1 MAGVFNISPLN
12 KRKIKMKTKHF
23 FIIGG
28 ANLQIDL
35 IKTANKYFITHI
47 FDYDENCF
55 CKNLGDYFHLISI
68 DEKEKILEL
77 ALRFNIIGIAT
88 SATELGNLTA
98 CYIGEKLGL
107 GTNSYECAKNTTDK
121 TLMKKIFKKYNIG
134 HAKYI
139 LLRDEKDLEQ
149 IKEFPIVI
157 KPSDR
162 SAGRGVV
169 KISSKKD
176 LLTSYKIAK
185 ELSYNKIVLAEE
197 ILEGR
202 QFSVETISSNG
213 KHQIVAITEE
223 YIREGKFADDFLE
236 KQDLTPARLAYLEKI
251 SIETEIF
258 KTLEAF
264 DIKFGACHIEIK
276 VKKINN
282 NYETKIIEIA
292 TRIGGWRDALVLFSK
307 NINFNELLIQTCL
320 KQKLQKIENKTQ
332 NYCLLKIVFTK
343 EDYEFYKKIKF
354 YKKHLIMNE
363 LFFTDDEENFI
374 EHSSSLMDAKGYYY
388 LKIPFEENP
397 DLYIKEQI
405 KF

>member
-1 MAGVFNISPLN
+1 MNH
-12 KRKIKMKTKHF
+12 KKHF

-28 ANLQIDL
+28 GSLQADL
-35 IKTANKYFITHI
+35 VKTAKKEFITHV
-47 FDYDENCF
+47 FDHDENCF

-68 DEKEKILEL
+68 ANKEQILKLAQEYKIV
-77 ALRFNIIGIAT
+77 GIAT
-88 SATELGNLTA
+88 AATELGNLTA
-98 CYIGEKLGL
+98 CYVGEKLNL

-121 TLMKKIFKKYNIG
+121 SLMKKIFEKYNIG
-134 HAKYI
+134 HAKYF
-139 LLRDEKDLEQ
+139 LLKDEKDLEQ
-149 IKEFPIVI
+149 IKEFPVVI

-197 ILEGR
+197 VLEGR
-202 QFSVETISSNG
+202 QFSVETISSHS

-223 YIREGKFADDFLE
+223 YIREGEFADDFLE
-236 KQDLTPARLAYLEKI
+236 KQDLTPARLAHFEKI
-251 SIETEIF
+251 SIKTEIF

-264 DIKFGACHIEIK
+264 NIKFGACHIEIK
-276 VKKINN
+276 VKKIKN
-282 NYETKIIEIA
+282 NYKTKIIEIA
-292 TRIGGWRDALVLFSK
+292 TRMGGWRDALILFSK
-307 NINFNELLIQTCL
+307 NINFNKLLIQTCL
-320 KQKLQKIENKTQ
+320 KQKLQNIEDKTQ

-343 EDYEFYKKIKF
+343 KDYEFYKKIKF
-354 YKKHLIMNE
+354 YKKHLIIDE
-363 LFFTDDEENFI
+363 LFFIEDKENFI
-374 EHSSSLMDAKGYYY
+374 EYSSSLIDAKGYYY

-397 DLYIKEQI
+397 DLYINEKI